1 MALTDPASEALLGIV
16 INMMEFTD
24 TEIQELKIARQNIK
38 LVKGKQGKPQR
49 AASGSVVRG
58 GNSTNS
64 ISRDEEGAA
73 KPKRGLFGM
82 FGKKKQ
88 DANTSGNGNASAGLP
103 PTLKPVARR

>member
-24 TEIQELKIARQNIK
+24 TEIQELKIARLNIK
-38 LVKGKQGKPQR
+38 LVKGKPQR

-64 ISRDEEGAA
+64 MSRDEEGVA

-103 PTLKPVARR
+103 PTLKPVARRWS